1 MPSYEVLD
9 KIARNRGMLISGG
22 EADTERAAYM
32 LLDEF
37 RDAKLGKI
45 TLEMP

>member
-1 MPSYEVLD
+1 MNVV
-9 KIARNRGMLISGG
+9 LISGG
-22 EADTERAAYM
+22 EADTERAAYTV
-32 LLDEF
+32 LDEF